1 MDKKN
6 IISALRRYKSNSA
19 YKDVIK
25 EIGVFGSY
33 ATGAETKKSDLD
45 IFLRLEP
52 IRMFDLIGIKEDVEK
67 LFHKKVDLVVIRK
80 SMNQY
85 LKKQIDENGNRLLE
99 CILYKFFENQMCC
112 FFRGSKV
119 NTTIAKFFQINI
131 FE

>member
-1 MDKKN
+1 MMISRMDKKH
-6 IISALRRYKSNSA
+6 IISALRRYKSNSK

-33 ATGAETKKSDLD
+33 AFGTATKKSDLD

-67 LFHKKVDLVVIRK
+67 LFHKKVDLVLIRK

-85 LKKQIDENGNRLLE
+85 LKKQIDEKGV
-99 CILYKFFENQMCC
+99 Y
-112 FFRGSKV
+112 
-119 NTTIAKFFQINI
+119 A
-131 FE
+131 

>member
-6 IISALRRYKSNSA
+6 IISALRRYKSNSE

-25 EIGVFGSY
+25 EIGIFGSY
-33 ATGAETKKSDLD
+33 ATGAASRNSDLD

-85 LKKQIDENGNRLLE
+85 LKKQIDEKG
-99 CILYKFFENQMCC
+99 
-112 FFRGSKV
+112 V
-119 NTTIAKFFQINI
+119 HA
-131 FE
+131 

>member
-6 IISALRRYKSNSA
+6 IISALRRYKSYSE
-19 YKDVIK
+19 YKNVIK
-25 EIGVFGSY
+25 EIGIFGSY
-33 ATGAETKKSDLD
+33 ARGTANGKSDVD

-85 LKKQIDENGNRLLE
+85 LKKQIDEKGV
-99 CILYKFFENQMCC
+99 Y
-112 FFRGSKV
+112 
-119 NTTIAKFFQINI
+119 A
-131 FE
+131 